1 MDPLVMIDMIKYVID
16 NKVKNLHPDVEKRI
30 ISALLESNLK
40 SKYKMTQF
48 VRKMLD
54 LPSVGSDKR
63 IYWVKR
69 GWSDKDIDYKRT
81 IKKNAIITNESRK
94 LVK

>member
-81 IKKNAIITNESRK
+81 IKKCHHHQ
-94 LVK
+94 